1 MTETATTSA
10 PTVKFD
16 DFGQQAY
23 DRVATL
29 IASRNEKAGTIK
41 AAQGDAQGL
50 LEALRTS
57 SDDATVVKINA
68 QLETLLA
75 QVESL
80 ETKRDEI
87 LAPIVEDIKSNAAS
101 KVEPLTAEVDEM
113 DKQIRAASNYLKS
126 MYGAEAV
133 NGLPALLARKGR
145 ETGGANGGRRVKGFD
160 VYVDGNLATLRDAKG
175 VDRTNLAAA
184 AKAIGVETA
193 DIQKGFFEAQG
204 TTEAKDYKAEVSF
217 TIEHDGKTFVV
228 KCVRP
233 TEEAPVEE

>member
-1 MTETATTSA
+1 MTETASA
-10 PTVKFD
+10 PAVQFD

-23 DRVATL
+23 DRVVTL
-29 IASRNEKAGTIK
+29 IGTRNEKAGTIK

-57 SDDATVVKINA
+57 SDDANVVKINA
-68 QLETLLA
+68 QLETLNSQVLA
-75 QVESL
+75 L
-80 ETKRDEI
+80 EAKRDEI
-87 LAPIVEDIKSNAAS
+87 LAPIVESIKADAGA

-126 MYGAEAV
+126 MYGEAAV
-133 NGLPALLARKGR
+133 KTLPALLSRKGR
-145 ETGGANGGRRVKGFD
+145 ETGGSNGGRRVKGFD

-184 AKAIGVETA
+184 AKVIGVETA

-204 TTEAKDYKAEVSF
+204 TQEAKDYKPEVTF
-217 TIEHDGKTFVV
+217 NIEHDGKTFVV

-233 TEEAPVEE
+233 AEEAAPDAE